1 MKRIAALIAALSVS
15 ACSVGSVT
23 FDDLA
28 LDHTKRQS
36 VGVPVIA
43 GAVGT
48 STPITPHLSITALH
62 VARLMA
68 PERITRAF
76 EKCDIAF
83 IAEDNTDIAPELFP
97 AMANPQFK
105 TVRMYGYSA
114 RSAQAVSGEGPVI
127 GIGRYNGCQVY
138 RSKAG
143 AVQGMSGGAV
153 FQDNNLVGIVVAINI
168 KTAES
173 YFVGM
178 DTIRIWLNE
187 QGE

>member
-1 MKRIAALIAALSVS
+1 MKRIAAIIAALSVS
-15 ACSVGSVT
+15 ACSVGSVS

-36 VGVPVIA
+36 IGIPVIA

-48 STPITPHLSITALH
+48 STPITPHTSITALH

-68 PERITRAF
+68 PDRIVRAF

-83 IAEDNTDIAPELFP
+83 IAEDNSDIPADLFP
-97 AMANPQFK
+97 QMANPNFK
-105 TVRMYGYSA
+105 QVRMYGYSA

-153 FQDNNLVGIVVAINI
+153 FQENMLVGIVIAINI
-168 KTAES
+168 KSGES

-178 DTIRIWLNE
+178 DTIRRWLAD
-187 QGE
+187 Q

>member
-1 MKRIAALIAALSVS
+1 MKRLIIAAAVLMST
-15 ACSVGSVT
+15 ACSVGSVS

-28 LDHTKRQS
+28 LDHTKRES
-36 VGVPVIA
+36 IGIPVLA
-43 GAVGT
+43 GAVGS
-48 STPITPHLSITALH
+48 STPITPHLSVTALH

-83 IAEDNTDIAPELFP
+83 IAEDNSDIAPEDFP
-97 AMANPQFK
+97 VMANPDFRPVK
-105 TVRMYGYSA
+105 MYGYSA
-114 RSAQAVSGEGPVI
+114 NTAQPVSGEGPVV
-127 GIGRYNGCQVY
+127 GIGRYNDCQIY

-153 FQDNNLVGIVVAINI
+153 FQDGNLVGIVVAINI
-168 KTAES
+168 KTGES

-178 DTIRIWLNE
+178 DSIRRWLAT
-187 QGE
+187 Q